1 MAKKKTTGLANTLNT
16 GLGKKVDLKK
26 KGLDTQ
32 KVEQV
37 SEKLHTKV
45 QVPKEE
51 KVRLQKM
58 TIEIPKDLHTK
69 IKIKAAQEGK
79 KMKEYI
85 IELVEKDLEAKG

>member
-1 MAKKKTTGLANTLNT
+1 MAKKKTGLANTLNT

-37 SEKLHTKV
+37 SQKLHTSEEE
-45 QVPKEE
+45 PKEE
-51 KVRLQKM
+51 KVRIQKM

-69 IKIKAAQEGK
+69 IKVKAAQEGK
-79 KMKEYI
+79 KMKQYI
-85 IELVEKDLEAKG
+85 IELVEKDLGETL